1 MTDYERILRDFIKAT
16 KSAQSEYKYYYAK
29 VNELDKATGDILHQF
44 ELGDSKERAKWATK
58 LSSIRKERRYA
69 KDMVAV
75 TEPINKY
82 VAENQAQIKGIERL
96 LGEVRKQ
103 GEGLKGR
110 KYSAR
115 VLKNLTISEERVK

>member
-58 LSSIRKERRYA
+58 VIIHTQGKTLRKGYGCGDGA
-69 KDMVAV
+69 D
-75 TEPINKY
+75 
-82 VAENQAQIKGIERL
+82 
-96 LGEVRKQ
+96 
-103 GEGLKGR
+103 
-110 KYSAR
+110 
-115 VLKNLTISEERVK
+115 